1 MAVARVTGVLGAV
14 ALLTGMN
21 ADFNRWS
28 LSANHPVDDD
38 TAYGD
43 TLVGASHSG
52 SGCVDYGWDAGG
64 FLKRSAATT
73 APGIGL
79 NSGVAIA
86 DLDGAAITLTAFTGC
101 TFGGTGIVTSANI
114 AHAKRSGAIPV
125 SYAGVF
131 DGDVTETWA
140 VS

>member
-1 MAVARVTGVLGAV
+1 MALARVTGKNGAV
-14 ALLTGMN
+14 ALLTGLN

-28 LSANHPVDDD
+28 LSANHPLDDD

-52 SGCVDYGWDAGG
+52 SGTIDYSWDAGG
-64 FLKRSAATT
+64 FLKSNAAST
-73 APGIGL
+73 APGLGV
-79 NSGVAIA
+79 NTGVAIA
-86 DLDGAAITLTAFTGC
+86 DVDGAAITLTAHTGC
-101 TFGGTGIVTSANI
+101 TFGGTGIVTSANV
-114 AHAKRSGAIPV
+114 AHAKRSGAIPI
-125 SYAGVF
+125 SYAGVI